1 MLGATFSRNNVII
14 LLVIAI
20 IGIGLSILS
29 YQYSSFTANEIANIS
44 SQDVRSNARIEVY
57 QLSRILVR
65 SMESISNNLQG
76 LSNSISLLD
85 IENDDIQRLFD
96 SAQSSTKDLTNGY
109 YMFDMNGE
117 IISKTSNK
125 SIEAS
130 YFGIQANSSDIF
142 LSPNSRNTTYYSSI
156 IDVNN
161 QFPLLFISYPVLK
174 NNITVNNSTSQ
185 SNMSN
190 FEGIVFTTI
199 DLSKLGEF
207 LQKELSP
214 EFASNVGLIDKNGVI
229 LYSQNRNVV
238 GKNYLTSEF
247 QDLIPPEI
255 KDIYNNILT
264 TSLTGGSGLRDI
276 SFNDNMTTI
285 AYQPITLDGEFLWSL
300 YISTPH
306 SLASNVGYLIN
317 QQKNFSTIVI
327 IVVGS
332 MAFGIAFLILSWNKR
347 LEGAV
352 QSRTVQLKKTNE
364 SLIESNSLLASANKQ
379 LEIHDNMQKE
389 FINVAAH
396 ELRTPIMPILGEAE
410 LIENDLSDNEF
421 ASVSKEQ
428 ISSIIRNAKRLDRLA
443 ADILDVTNI
452 EGKSLKLN
460 KTTFDIDEILSE
472 LVTEYSRHIEN
483 DQSKNKELKISYEPI
498 HVRIFADRYRITQV
512 ISNIINNA
520 IKFTDQGS
528 IAIEGTVSSSEL
540 TIKIIDTGKGID
552 KEIVNRLFDKFVS
565 RSEQGTG
572 LGLFISKN
580 IMESHGGTIIGYNN
594 ENGTGAT
601 FVFTLPIDNTAKTVS

>member
-14 LLVIAI
+14 LLIIAI
-20 IGIGLSILS
+20 IGIGLSVLS

-44 SQDVRSNARIEVY
+44 SQDVRSNAKIEVY

-76 LSNSISLLD
+76 LSNSISLLG
-85 IENDDIQRLFD
+85 IENDNIQRLFD
-96 SAQSSTKDLTNGY
+96 SAQTSTKDLTNGY
-109 YMFDMNGE
+109 YMFDMNGNL
-117 IISKTSNK
+117 ISKTSNK
-125 SIEAS
+125 TIAAN
-130 YFGIQANSSDIF
+130 YNGIKANSSNLF
-142 LSPNSRNTTYYSSI
+142 LSPKTSNTTYYSSI
-156 IDVNN
+156 INVNN
-161 QFPLLFISYPVLK
+161 QFPVLFISYPVIKSNVTLR
-174 NNITVNNSTSQ
+174 NNNTQ

-199 DLSKLGEF
+199 DLSKLGGF

-229 LYSQNRNVV
+229 LYSKNRNVV

-255 KDIYNNILT
+255 KNVYNNILAS
-264 TSLTGGSGLRDI
+264 SLAGGSGLRDI

-285 AYQPITLDGEFLWSL
+285 AYKPITLDGEFLWSL

-332 MAFGIAFLILSWNKR
+332 MAFGIAILILSWNKR
-347 LEGAV
+347 LQGAV
-352 QSRTVQLKKTNE
+352 KSRTTQLNKTNE

-410 LIENDLSDNEF
+410 LIENDISDNES
-421 ASVSKEQ
+421 ARISREQ

-460 KTTFDIDEILSE
+460 KTTFDIDEILSQ
-472 LVTEYSRHIEN
+472 LVTEYSRQIEK
-483 DQSKNKELKISYEPI
+483 DVAKNKKVKISYDPL
-498 HVRIFADRYRITQV
+498 HVMILADNYRITQV

-520 IKFTDQGS
+520 IKFTDQGIITIIGKADS
-528 IAIEGTVSSSEL
+528 AEL
-540 TIKIIDTGKGID
+540 NIKISDTGKGID
-552 KEIVNRLFDKFVS
+552 NEIINRLFDKFVS

-580 IMESHGGTIIGYNN
+580 IIEAHGGRIIGFNN
-594 ENGTGAT
+594 ENGIGAT
-601 FVFTLPIDNTAKTVS
+601 FVFVLPLDLK

>member
-14 LLVIAI
+14 LLIIAI

-29 YQYSSFTANEIANIS
+29 YQYSSFTANEISNIS
-44 SQDVRSNARIEVY
+44 SQDVRSNAKIEVY

-85 IENDDIQRLFD
+85 IEKDNVQRLFD
-96 SAQSSTKDLTNGY
+96 SAQTSTKDLTNGY
-109 YMFDMNGE
+109 YMFDMNGDV
-117 IISKTSNK
+117 ISETSNR
-125 SIEAS
+125 SITAN
-130 YFGIQANSSDIF
+130 YDGIKANSSDIF
-142 LSPNSRNTTYYSSI
+142 LPPKTRNTTYYSSI

-161 QFPLLFISYPVLK
+161 QFPLLFISYPVIK
-174 NNITVNNSTSQ
+174 DNVTFSNITTQ

-229 LYSQNRNVV
+229 LYSQNRDVV
-238 GKNYLTSEF
+238 GKNYLTPEF
-247 QDLIPPEI
+247 QDLIPPMI
-255 KDIYNNILT
+255 KDVYNNILA

-352 QSRTVQLKKTNE
+352 ESRTVQLKKTNE
-364 SLIESNSLLASANKQ
+364 SLTESNTLLASANQQ

-410 LIENDLSDNEF
+410 LIENDISDNEF

-460 KTTFDIDEILSE
+460 KSTFDIDEILSE
-472 LVTEYSRHIEN
+472 LVTEYSRQIEN
-483 DQSKNKELKISYEPI
+483 DHAKNKKLSIFYEPI
-498 HVRIFADRYRITQV
+498 HVRMFADRYRITQV
-512 ISNIINNA
+512 ISNIVNNS
-520 IKFTDQGS
+520 IKFTDQGT
-528 IAIEGTVSSSEL
+528 ITIEGIVNSNEL
-540 TIKIIDTGKGID
+540 TVKITDTGKGID
-552 KEIVNRLFDKFVS
+552 NEIINRLFDKFVS

-580 IMESHGGTIIGYNN
+580 IIESHGGKIIGFNN
-594 ENGTGAT
+594 ENGVGAT
-601 FVFTLPIDNTAKTVS
+601 FVFTLPLDSISNH

>member
-1 MLGATFSRNNVII
+1 M
-14 LLVIAI
+14 IAI

-85 IENDDIQRLFD
+85 IENDNVQRLFD

-142 LSPNSRNTTYYSSI
+142 LSPNTRNTTYYSSI

-161 QFPLLFISYPVLK
+161 QFPLLFISSPVIK
-174 NNITVNNSTSQ
+174 NNITINNGTSQ

-238 GKNYLTSEF
+238 GKNYLTPEF

-285 AYQPITLDGEFLWSL
+285 AYEPITLDGEFLWSL

-352 QSRTVQLKKTNE
+352 RSRTVQLKKTNE

-410 LIENDLSDNEF
+410 LIENDIGDNEF

-460 KTTFDIDEILSE
+460 KSIFDIDEILSE

-483 DQSKNKELKISYEPI
+483 DQSKSKRLKISYEPI
-498 HVRIFADRYRITQV
+498 HARIFADRYRITQV

-528 IAIEGTVSSSEL
+528 IDIEGTVSTSEL

-601 FVFTLPIDNTAKTVS
+601 FIFTLPIDDTAKTAS

>member
-1 MLGATFSRNNVII
+1 LLGATFSRNNVII
-14 LLVIAI
+14 LLIIAI
-20 IGIGLSILS
+20 IGIGLSVLS

-44 SQDVRSNARIEVY
+44 SHDVRSNAKIEVY

-85 IENDDIQRLFD
+85 IKNDNIQRLFD
-96 SAQSSTKDLTNGY
+96 SAQTSTRDLTNGY
-109 YMFDMNGE
+109 YMFDMNGNL
-117 IISKTSNK
+117 ISKTSNK
-125 SIEAS
+125 TIAAN
-130 YFGIQANSSDIF
+130 YNGIKANSSNLF
-142 LSPNSRNTTYYSSI
+142 LSPKTSNTTYYSSI

-161 QFPLLFISYPVLK
+161 QFPVLFISYPVIKSNVTLR
-174 NNITVNNSTSQ
+174 NNNTQ

-229 LYSQNRNVV
+229 LYSKNRNVV

-255 KDIYNNILT
+255 KNVYNNILAS
-264 TSLTGGSGLRDI
+264 SLTGGSGLRDI

-332 MAFGIAFLILSWNKR
+332 MAFGIAILILSWNKR

-352 QSRTVQLKKTNE
+352 KSRTTQLKTTNE

-410 LIENDLSDNEF
+410 LIESDISDNES
-421 ASVSKEQ
+421 ARISREQ

-460 KTTFDIDEILSE
+460 KTTFDINEILSQ
-472 LVTEYSRHIEN
+472 LVTEYSRQIEK
-483 DQSKNKELKISYEPI
+483 DVAKNKKIKISYEPLR
-498 HVRIFADRYRITQV
+498 VMIFADNYRITQV

-520 IKFTDQGS
+520 IKFTDQGIITIIGNADS
-528 IAIEGTVSSSEL
+528 AEL
-540 TIKIIDTGKGID
+540 TIKISDTGKGID
-552 KEIVNRLFDKFVS
+552 NEIINRLFDKFVS

-580 IMESHGGTIIGYNN
+580 IIEAHGGRIMGFNN
-594 ENGTGAT
+594 ENGIGAT
-601 FVFTLPIDNTAKTVS
+601 FVIVLPLDLK

>member
-14 LLVIAI
+14 LLIIAI

-44 SQDVRSNARIEVY
+44 SQDVRSNAKIEVY

-65 SMESISNNLQG
+65 SMESISNNLQS

-85 IENDDIQRLFD
+85 IKNDNIQRLFD
-96 SAQSSTKDLTNGY
+96 SAQTSTKDLTNGY
-109 YMFDMNGE
+109 YMFDINGE
-117 IISKTSNK
+117 IVSKTSNK
-125 SIEAS
+125 SIAAE
-130 YFGIQANSSDIF
+130 YTGIRPNSTQLL
-142 LSPNSRNTTYYSSI
+142 LSPKTSNSTYYSSI
-156 IDVNN
+156 VDVDN
-161 QFPLLFISYPVLK
+161 QFPLLFISYPVLRT
-174 NNITVNNSTSQ
+174 NVTQGNVTIQ
-185 SNMSN
+185 SNMSK

-199 DLSKLGEF
+199 DLAKLGNF

-229 LYSQNRNVV
+229 LYSKNRNVV
-238 GKNYLTSEF
+238 GNNYLTPEF

-255 KDIYNNILT
+255 KGEYNNILA

-285 AYQPITLDGEFLWSL
+285 AYQPITLDREFLWSL

-352 QSRTVQLKKTNE
+352 ESRTVQLKTTNE
-364 SLIESNSLLASANKQ
+364 SLTESNSLLASANKQ

-410 LIENDLSDNEF
+410 LLENDISDNDY
-421 ASVSKEQ
+421 AKVSKEQ

-460 KTTFDIDEILSE
+460 KASFDIDEILSE
-472 LVTEYSRHIEN
+472 LVTEYSRQIEG
-483 DQSKNKELKISYEPI
+483 DLAKNKKLTISYEPI
-498 HVRIFADRYRITQV
+498 HVKIFADRYRITQV

-520 IKFTDQGS
+520 IKFTDQGVIS
-528 IAIEGTVSSSEL
+528 IIGNVNDKEL
-540 TIKIIDTGKGID
+540 SVQISDTGKGID
-552 KEIVNRLFDKFVS
+552 GEIVSRLFDKFVS

-580 IMESHGGTIIGYNN
+580 IIESHGGTISGFNQ

-601 FVFTLPIDNTAKTVS
+601 FIFTLPLNFK

>member
-14 LLVIAI
+14 LLIIAI

-44 SQDVRSNARIEVY
+44 SQDVRSNAKIEVY

-65 SMESISNNLQG
+65 SMESISNNLQS

-85 IENDDIQRLFD
+85 IKNDNIQRLFD
-96 SAQSSTKDLTNGY
+96 SAQTSTKDLTNGY

-125 SIEAS
+125 SIVAD
-130 YFGIQANSSDIF
+130 YTGIRPNSTELL
-142 LSPNSRNTTYYSSI
+142 LSPKTSNSTYYSSI
-156 IDVNN
+156 IDVDN
-161 QFPLLFISYPVLK
+161 QFPLLFISYPVLET
-174 NNITVNNSTSQ
+174 NVTQGNITIQ
-185 SNMSN
+185 SNTSK

-199 DLSKLGEF
+199 DLAKLGDF

-229 LYSQNRNVV
+229 LYSKNRNVV
-238 GKNYLTSEF
+238 GKNYLNPEF

-255 KDIYNNILT
+255 KNEYNNILA

-352 QSRTVQLKKTNE
+352 ESRTVQLKKTNE
-364 SLIESNSLLASANKQ
+364 SLTESNRLLASANIQ

-410 LIENDLSDNEF
+410 LIENDIGDSDYTR
-421 ASVSKEQ
+421 VSKEQ

-460 KTTFDIDEILSE
+460 KASFDIDEILSE
-472 LVTEYSRHIEN
+472 LVTEYSRQIEG
-483 DQSKNKELKISYEPI
+483 DIVKNKKLKILYEPT
-498 HVRIFADRYRITQV
+498 HAKIFADKYRITQV
-512 ISNIINNA
+512 VSNIINNA
-520 IKFTDQGS
+520 IKFTDQGV
-528 IAIEGTVSSSEL
+528 ITIIGKVNNTEL
-540 TIKIIDTGKGID
+540 SVKISDTGKGID
-552 KEIVNRLFDKFVS
+552 HEIISRLFDKFVS

-580 IMESHGGTIIGYNN
+580 IIESHGGTIIGFNQ

-601 FVFTLPIDNTAKTVS
+601 FIFTLPLNSK

>member
-14 LLVIAI
+14 LLMIAI

-85 IENDDIQRLFD
+85 IENDNVQRLFD
-96 SAQSSTKDLTNGY
+96 SAQLSTKDLTNGY

-117 IISKTSNK
+117 IISNTSNK
-125 SIEAS
+125 SIKAS
-130 YFGIQANSSDIF
+130 YFGIQPNSSDIF
-142 LSPNSRNTTYYSSI
+142 LSPNTRNTTYYSSI
-156 IDVNN
+156 INVNN

-174 NNITVNNSTSQ
+174 NNITINNSTSQ

-238 GKNYLTSEF
+238 GKNYLTPEF

-255 KDIYNNILT
+255 KDIYNNILA

-364 SLIESNSLLASANKQ
+364 SLIESNSLLGSANKQ

-460 KTTFDIDEILSE
+460 KSTFDIDEILSE

-483 DQSKNKELKISYEPI
+483 DQSKSKGLTISYKPI
-498 HVRIFADRYRITQV
+498 HVGIFADRYRITQV

-601 FVFTLPIDNTAKTVS
+601 FVFTLPIENTAKTDS

>member
-14 LLVIAI
+14 LLIIAI
-20 IGIGLSILS
+20 IGIGLSVLS

-44 SQDVRSNARIEVY
+44 SQDVRSNAKIEVY

-76 LSNSISLLD
+76 LSNSISLLG
-85 IENDDIQRLFD
+85 IENDNIQRLFD
-96 SAQSSTKDLTNGY
+96 SAQTSTRDLTNGY
-109 YMFDMNGE
+109 YMFDMNGNL
-117 IISKTSNK
+117 ISKTSNK
-125 SIEAS
+125 TIAAN
-130 YFGIQANSSDIF
+130 YNGIKANSSNLF
-142 LSPNSRNTTYYSSI
+142 LSPKTSNTTYYSSI

-161 QFPLLFISYPVLK
+161 QFPVLFISYPVIKSNVILR
-174 NNITVNNSTSQ
+174 NNNTQ

-229 LYSQNRNVV
+229 LYSKNRNVV

-255 KDIYNNILT
+255 KNVYNNILAS
-264 TSLTGGSGLRDI
+264 SLTGGSGLRDI

-300 YISTPH
+300 YIGTPH

-347 LEGAV
+347 LQGAV
-352 QSRTVQLKKTNE
+352 KSRTTQLKTTNE
-364 SLIESNSLLASANKQ
+364 SLTESNSLLASANTQ

-410 LIENDLSDNEF
+410 LIENDISNNES
-421 ASVSKEQ
+421 ATISREQ

-460 KTTFDIDEILSE
+460 KTTFDIDEILSQ
-472 LVTEYSRHIEN
+472 LVTEYSRQIEK
-483 DQSKNKELKISYEPI
+483 DVAKNKKIKISYEPL
-498 HVRIFADRYRITQV
+498 HVMVLADNYRITQV

-520 IKFTDQGS
+520 IKFTDQGIMTIIGNADS
-528 IAIEGTVSSSEL
+528 AEL
-540 TIKIIDTGKGID
+540 TIKISDTGKGID
-552 KEIVNRLFDKFVS
+552 NEIINRLFDKFVS

-580 IMESHGGTIIGYNN
+580 IIEAHGGRIIGFNN
-594 ENGTGAT
+594 ENGIGAT
-601 FVFTLPIDNTAKTVS
+601 FVIVLPLDLK

>member
-14 LLVIAI
+14 LLMIAI

-76 LSNSISLLD
+76 LSNSITLLD
-85 IENDDIQRLFD
+85 IKNDDVQRLFD
-96 SAQSSTKDLTNGY
+96 SAQTSTKDLTNGY
-109 YMFDMNGE
+109 YMFDMNGK
-117 IISKTSNK
+117 IISKTSNN

-130 YFGIQANSSDIF
+130 NYGIQANSSDIF
-142 LSPNSRNTTYYSSI
+142 LSPNTRNTTYYSSI

-174 NNITVNNSTSQ
+174 DNVTINDNAYRSNI
-185 SNMSN
+185 SN

-199 DLSKLGEF
+199 DLSKLGDF
-207 LQKELSP
+207 LQRELSP

-238 GKNYLTSEF
+238 GKNYLTPEF

-317 QQKNFSTIVI
+317 QQANFSTIVI

-352 QSRTVQLKKTNE
+352 ESRTVQLKKTNE
-364 SLIESNSLLASANKQ
+364 SLTESNSLLASANKQ

-410 LIENDLSDNEF
+410 LIENDISDNEF

-460 KTTFDIDEILSE
+460 KSTFDINEILSE
-472 LVTEYSRHIEN
+472 LVTEYSRQIEN
-483 DQSKNKELKISYEPI
+483 DQSKGKRLKIQYDPI
-498 HVRIFADRYRITQV
+498 NARIFADRYRITQV

-520 IKFTDQGS
+520 IKFTEKGS
-528 IAIEGTVSSSEL
+528 IAIEGTMSSDEL
-540 TIKIIDTGKGID
+540 RIKITDTGKGID

-580 IMESHGGTIIGYNN
+580 IMESHGGTITGFNN

-601 FVFTLPIDNTAKTVS
+601 FVFTLPLNNIPKTS

>member
-14 LLVIAI
+14 LLIIAI

-44 SQDVRSNARIEVY
+44 SQDVRSNSKIEVY

-85 IENDDIQRLFD
+85 TNNDSIQRLFD
-96 SAQSSTKDLTNGY
+96 SAQASTRDLTNGY
-109 YMFDMNGE
+109 YMFDMNGNL
-117 IISKTSNK
+117 ISKTSNK
-125 SIEAS
+125 TIAAN
-130 YFGIQANSSDIF
+130 YNGIKANSSNLF
-142 LSPNSRNTTYYSSI
+142 LSPRTSNTTYFSSI

-161 QFPLLFISYPVLK
+161 QFPVLFISYPVIKGSATLR
-174 NNITVNNSTSQ
+174 NNNTQ

-229 LYSQNRNVV
+229 LYSKNRNVV

-255 KDIYNNILT
+255 KNVYNNILAS
-264 TSLTGGSGLRDI
+264 SLTGGSGLRDI

-332 MAFGIAFLILSWNKR
+332 MAFGIAILILSWNKR

-352 QSRTVQLKKTNE
+352 KSRTTQLNKTNE

-410 LIENDLSDNEF
+410 LIENDISDNES
-421 ASVSKEQ
+421 ARISREQ

-460 KTTFDIDEILSE
+460 KTTFDIDDILSQ
-472 LVTEYSRHIEN
+472 LVTEYSRQIEK
-483 DQSKNKELKISYEPI
+483 DLAKNKKIKISYEPL
-498 HVRIFADRYRITQV
+498 HVMVFADNYRITQV

-520 IKFTDQGS
+520 IKFTDQGIITIIGNADS
-528 IAIEGTVSSSEL
+528 AEL
-540 TIKIIDTGKGID
+540 TIKISDTGKGID
-552 KEIVNRLFDKFVS
+552 NEIINRLFDKFVS

-580 IMESHGGTIIGYNN
+580 IIEAHGGRIIGFNN

-601 FVFTLPIDNTAKTVS
+601 FVIVLPLELK

>member
-1 MLGATFSRNNVII
+1 LLGATFSRNNVII
-14 LLVIAI
+14 LLIIAI
-20 IGIGLSILS
+20 IGIGLSVLS

-44 SQDVRSNARIEVY
+44 SHDVRSNAKIEVY

-76 LSNSISLLD
+76 LSNSISLLG
-85 IENDDIQRLFD
+85 IKNDNIQRLFD
-96 SAQSSTKDLTNGY
+96 SAQTSTRDLTNGY
-109 YMFDMNGE
+109 YMFDMNGNL
-117 IISKTSNK
+117 ISKTSNK
-125 SIEAS
+125 TIAAN
-130 YFGIQANSSDIF
+130 YNGIKANSSNLF
-142 LSPNSRNTTYYSSI
+142 LSPRTSNTTYYSSI

-161 QFPLLFISYPVLK
+161 QFPVLFISYPVIKSNVTLH
-174 NNITVNNSTSQ
+174 NNNTQ

-199 DLSKLGEF
+199 DLSKLGGF

-229 LYSQNRNVV
+229 LYSKNRNVV

-255 KDIYNNILT
+255 KNVYNNILAS
-264 TSLTGGSGLRDI
+264 SLAGGSGLRDI

-285 AYQPITLDGEFLWSL
+285 AYQPITLNGDFLWSL
-300 YISTPH
+300 YIGTPH

-332 MAFGIAFLILSWNKR
+332 MAFGIAILILSWNKR

-352 QSRTVQLKKTNE
+352 KSRTTQLKTTNE

-410 LIENDLSDNEF
+410 LIENDISHNES
-421 ASVSKEQ
+421 ARISREQ

-460 KTTFDIDEILSE
+460 KTTFDINEILSQ
-472 LVTEYSRHIEN
+472 LVTEYSRQIEK
-483 DQSKNKELKISYEPI
+483 DVAKNKKIKISYEPLR
-498 HVRIFADRYRITQV
+498 VMIFADNYRITQV

-520 IKFTDQGS
+520 IKFTDQG
-528 IAIEGTVSSSEL
+528 IITIIGTADSAEL
-540 TIKIIDTGKGID
+540 TIKISDTGKGID
-552 KEIVNRLFDKFVS
+552 NEIINRLFDKFVS

-580 IMESHGGTIIGYNN
+580 IIEAHGGRIMGFNN
-594 ENGTGAT
+594 ENGIGAT
-601 FVFTLPIDNTAKTVS
+601 FVIVLPLDLK

>member
-14 LLVIAI
+14 LLIIAI

-29 YQYSSFTANEIANIS
+29 YQYSSFTANEISNIS
-44 SQDVRSNARIEVY
+44 SQDVRSNAKIEVY

-85 IENDDIQRLFD
+85 IEKDNVQRLFD
-96 SAQSSTKDLTNGY
+96 SAQTSTKDLTNGY
-109 YMFDMNGE
+109 YMFDMNGDV
-117 IISKTSNK
+117 ISETSNK
-125 SIEAS
+125 SITAN
-130 YFGIQANSSDIF
+130 YDGIKANSSDIF
-142 LSPNSRNTTYYSSI
+142 LSPKTRNTTYYSSI

-161 QFPLLFISYPVLK
+161 QFPLLFISYPVIK
-174 NNITVNNSTSQ
+174 DNVTFSNITTQ

-214 EFASNVGLIDKNGVI
+214 EFASNVGLIDTNGVI
-229 LYSQNRNVV
+229 LYSKNRNVV
-238 GKNYLTSEF
+238 GKNYLTPEF

-255 KDIYNNILT
+255 KDVYNNILA

-352 QSRTVQLKKTNE
+352 ESRTVQLKTTNE

-410 LIENDLSDNEF
+410 LIENDISDNEF

-460 KTTFDIDEILSE
+460 KSTFDIDEILSE
-472 LVTEYSRHIEN
+472 LVTEYSRQIEN
-483 DQSKNKELKISYEPI
+483 DHAKNKKLSIFYEPI

-512 ISNIINNA
+512 ISNIINNS
-520 IKFTDQGS
+520 IKFTDQGTITIDGIVNS
-528 IAIEGTVSSSEL
+528 NEL
-540 TIKIIDTGKGID
+540 TVKITDTGKGID
-552 KEIVNRLFDKFVS
+552 NEIVNRLFDKFVS

-580 IMESHGGTIIGYNN
+580 IIESHGGKIMGFNN
-594 ENGTGAT
+594 ENGVGAT
-601 FVFTLPIDNTAKTVS
+601 FVFTLPLDSIGNR

>member
-1 MLGATFSRNNVII
+1 M
-14 LLVIAI
+14 IAI

-85 IENDDIQRLFD
+85 IENNNVQRLFD
-96 SAQSSTKDLTNGY
+96 SAQLSTKDLTNGY

-117 IISKTSNK
+117 IISNTSNK
-125 SIEAS
+125 SIKAS
-130 YFGIQANSSDIF
+130 YFGIQPNSSDIF
-142 LSPNSRNTTYYSSI
+142 LSPNTRNTTYYSSI
-156 IDVNN
+156 INVNN

-174 NNITVNNSTSQ
+174 NNITINNSTSQ

-238 GKNYLTSEF
+238 GKNYLTPEF

-255 KDIYNNILT
+255 KDIYNNILA

-364 SLIESNSLLASANKQ
+364 SLIESNSLLGSANKQ

-460 KTTFDIDEILSE
+460 KSTFDIDEILSE

-483 DQSKNKELKISYEPI
+483 DQSKSKGLTISYKPI
-498 HVRIFADRYRITQV
+498 HVGIFADRYRITQV

-601 FVFTLPIDNTAKTVS
+601 FVFTLPIENTAKTDS

>member
-14 LLVIAI
+14 LLIIAI

-44 SQDVRSNARIEVY
+44 SQDVRSNAKIEVY

-65 SMESISNNLQG
+65 SMESISNNLQS

-85 IENDDIQRLFD
+85 IKNDNIQRLFD
-96 SAQSSTKDLTNGY
+96 SAQTSTKDLTNGY

-117 IISKTSNK
+117 IVSKTSNK
-125 SIEAS
+125 SIAAE
-130 YFGIQANSSDIF
+130 YTGIRPNSTQLL
-142 LSPNSRNTTYYSSI
+142 LSPKTSNSTYYSSI
-156 IDVNN
+156 VDVDN
-161 QFPLLFISYPVLK
+161 QFPLLFISYPVLRT
-174 NNITVNNSTSQ
+174 NVTQGNVTIQ
-185 SNMSN
+185 SNMSK

-199 DLSKLGEF
+199 DLAKLGNF

-229 LYSQNRNVV
+229 LYSKNRDVV
-238 GKNYLTSEF
+238 GNNYLTPEF

-255 KDIYNNILT
+255 KGEYNNILA

-285 AYQPITLDGEFLWSL
+285 AYQPITLDREFLWSL

-352 QSRTVQLKKTNE
+352 ESRTVQLKTTNE
-364 SLIESNSLLASANKQ
+364 SLTESNSLLASANKQ

-410 LIENDLSDNEF
+410 LLENDISDNDY
-421 ASVSKEQ
+421 AKVSKEQ

-460 KTTFDIDEILSE
+460 KASFDIDEILSE
-472 LVTEYSRHIEN
+472 LVTEYSRQIEG
-483 DQSKNKELKISYEPI
+483 DLAKNKKLTISYEPI
-498 HVRIFADRYRITQV
+498 HVKIFADRYRITQV

-520 IKFTDQGS
+520 IKFTDQGVIS
-528 IAIEGTVSSSEL
+528 IIGNVNDKEL
-540 TIKIIDTGKGID
+540 SVQISDTGKGID
-552 KEIVNRLFDKFVS
+552 GEIVSRLFDKFVS

-580 IMESHGGTIIGYNN
+580 IIESHGGTISGFNQ

-601 FVFTLPIDNTAKTVS
+601 FIFTLPLNLK

>member
-14 LLVIAI
+14 LLIIAI

-44 SQDVRSNARIEVY
+44 SQDVRSNAKIEVY

-65 SMESISNNLQG
+65 SMESISNNLQS

-85 IENDDIQRLFD
+85 IKNDNIQRLFD
-96 SAQSSTKDLTNGY
+96 SAQTSTKDLTNGY

-125 SIEAS
+125 SIAAD
-130 YFGIQANSSDIF
+130 YTGIRANSTELL
-142 LSPNSRNTTYYSSI
+142 LSPKTSNSTYYSSI
-156 IDVNN
+156 IDVDN
-161 QFPLLFISYPVLK
+161 QFPLLFISYPVLET
-174 NNITVNNSTSQ
+174 NVTQGNITIQ
-185 SNMSN
+185 SNTSK

-199 DLSKLGEF
+199 DLAKLGDF

-229 LYSQNRNVV
+229 LYSKNRNVV
-238 GKNYLTSEF
+238 GKNYLNPEF

-255 KDIYNNILT
+255 KNEYNNILA

-352 QSRTVQLKKTNE
+352 ESRTMQLKKTNE
-364 SLIESNSLLASANKQ
+364 SLTESNSLLASANKQ

-410 LIENDLSDNEF
+410 LIENDIGDSDY
-421 ASVSKEQ
+421 ARVSKEQ

-460 KTTFDIDEILSE
+460 KASFDIDEILSE
-472 LVTEYSRHIEN
+472 LVSEYSRQIEG
-483 DQSKNKELKISYEPI
+483 DIAKNKKLKILYEPI
-498 HVRIFADRYRITQV
+498 HVKIFADKYRITQV

-520 IKFTDQGS
+520 IKFTDQGV
-528 IAIEGTVSSSEL
+528 IAIIGKVNSTEL
-540 TIKIIDTGKGID
+540 SVKISDTGKGID
-552 KEIVNRLFDKFVS
+552 HEIISRLFDKFVS

-580 IMESHGGTIIGYNN
+580 IIESHGGTIIGFNQ

-601 FVFTLPIDNTAKTVS
+601 FIFTLPLNSK

>member
-1 MLGATFSRNNVII
+1 
-14 LLVIAI
+14 
-20 IGIGLSILS
+20 
-29 YQYSSFTANEIANIS
+29 
-44 SQDVRSNARIEVY
+44 
-57 QLSRILVR
+57 R

-76 LSNSISLLD
+76 LSNSITLLD
-85 IENDDIQRLFD
+85 IKNDDVQRLFD
-96 SAQSSTKDLTNGY
+96 SAQTSTKDLTNGY

-117 IISKTSNK
+117 IISKTSNN

-130 YFGIQANSSDIF
+130 YYGIQANSSDIF
-142 LSPNSRNTTYYSSI
+142 LSPNTRNTTYYSSI
-156 IDVNN
+156 IDVNK

-174 NNITVNNSTSQ
+174 DNVTINDSAYR
-185 SNMSN
+185 SNVSN

-199 DLSKLGEF
+199 DLSKLGDF

-238 GKNYLTSEF
+238 GKNYLTPEF

-317 QQKNFSTIVI
+317 QQANFSTIVI

-352 QSRTVQLKKTNE
+352 ESRTVQLKKTNE
-364 SLIESNSLLASANKQ
+364 SLSESNSLLASANKQ

-410 LIENDLSDNEF
+410 LLENDISDNEF

-460 KTTFDIDEILSE
+460 KSTFDINEILSE
-472 LVTEYSRHIEN
+472 LVKEYSRQIEN
-483 DQSKNKELKISYEPI
+483 DQSKGKRLKILYDPI

-520 IKFTDQGS
+520 IKFTEQGS
-528 IAIEGTVSSSEL
+528 ITIEGTMNSDEL
-540 TIKIIDTGKGID
+540 RIKITDTGKGID

-580 IMESHGGTIIGYNN
+580 IMESHGGTIAGFNN

-601 FVFTLPIDNTAKTVS
+601 FVFTLPLNNLPETS

>member
-14 LLVIAI
+14 LLMIAI

-85 IENDDIQRLFD
+85 IENDNVQRLFD

-117 IISKTSNK
+117 IISNTSNK

-130 YFGIQANSSDIF
+130 YFGIQPNSSDIF
-142 LSPNSRNTTYYSSI
+142 LSPNTRNTTYYSSI
-156 IDVNN
+156 INVNN

-174 NNITVNNSTSQ
+174 SNITINNSTSQ

-238 GKNYLTSEF
+238 GKNYLTPEF

-255 KDIYNNILT
+255 KDIYNNILA

-364 SLIESNSLLASANKQ
+364 SLIESNSLLGSANKQ

-410 LIENDLSDNEF
+410 LIENDISDNEF

-460 KTTFDIDEILSE
+460 KSTFDIDEILSE
-472 LVTEYSRHIEN
+472 LITEYSRHIEN
-483 DQSKNKELKISYEPI
+483 DQSKSKGLTISYKPI

-601 FVFTLPIDNTAKTVS
+601 FVFTLPIENAAKTDS

>member
-1 MLGATFSRNNVII
+1 M
-14 LLVIAI
+14 IAI

-85 IENDDIQRLFD
+85 IENDNVQRLFD
-96 SAQSSTKDLTNGY
+96 SAQLSTKDLTNGY

-117 IISKTSNK
+117 IISNTSNK
-125 SIEAS
+125 SIKAS
-130 YFGIQANSSDIF
+130 YFGIQPNSSDIF
-142 LSPNSRNTTYYSSI
+142 LSPNTRNTTYYSSI
-156 IDVNN
+156 INVNN

-174 NNITVNNSTSQ
+174 NNITINNSTSQ

-238 GKNYLTSEF
+238 GKNYLTPEF

-255 KDIYNNILT
+255 KDIYNNILA

-364 SLIESNSLLASANKQ
+364 SLIESNSLLGSANKQ

-460 KTTFDIDEILSE
+460 KSTFDIDEILSE

-483 DQSKNKELKISYEPI
+483 DQSKSKGLTISYKPI
-498 HVRIFADRYRITQV
+498 HVGIFADRYRITQV

-601 FVFTLPIDNTAKTVS
+601 FVFTLPIENTAKTDS

>member
-1 MLGATFSRNNVII
+1 LLGATFSRNNVII
-14 LLVIAI
+14 LLIIAI

-44 SQDVRSNARIEVY
+44 SQDVRSNSKIEVY

-85 IENDDIQRLFD
+85 TNNDSIQRLFD
-96 SAQSSTKDLTNGY
+96 SAQASTRDLTNGY
-109 YMFDMNGE
+109 YMFDMNGNL
-117 IISKTSNK
+117 ISKTSNK
-125 SIEAS
+125 TIAAN
-130 YFGIQANSSDIF
+130 YNGIKANSSNLF
-142 LSPNSRNTTYYSSI
+142 LSPRTSNTTYYSSI

-161 QFPLLFISYPVLK
+161 QFPVLFISYPVIKGSATLR
-174 NNITVNNSTSQ
+174 NNNTQ

-229 LYSQNRNVV
+229 LYSKNRNVV

-255 KDIYNNILT
+255 KNVYNNILAS
-264 TSLTGGSGLRDI
+264 SLTGGSGLRDI

-285 AYQPITLDGEFLWSL
+285 AYQPITLNGELLWSL

-332 MAFGIAFLILSWNKR
+332 MAFGIAILILSWNKR

-352 QSRTVQLKKTNE
+352 KSRTTQLNKTNE

-410 LIENDLSDNEF
+410 LIENDISDNES
-421 ASVSKEQ
+421 ARISREQ

-460 KTTFDIDEILSE
+460 KTTFDIDDILSQ
-472 LVTEYSRHIEN
+472 LVTEYSRQIEK
-483 DQSKNKELKISYEPI
+483 DVAKNKKIKISYEPL
-498 HVRIFADRYRITQV
+498 HVMVFADNYRITQV

-520 IKFTDQGS
+520 IKFTDQGIITIIGNADS
-528 IAIEGTVSSSEL
+528 AEL
-540 TIKIIDTGKGID
+540 TIKISDTGKGID
-552 KEIVNRLFDKFVS
+552 NEIINRLFDKFVS

-580 IMESHGGTIIGYNN
+580 IIEAHGGRIIGFNN

-601 FVFTLPIDNTAKTVS
+601 FVIVLPLDFK

>member
-1 MLGATFSRNNVII
+1 M
-14 LLVIAI
+14 
-20 IGIGLSILS
+20 LS

-44 SQDVRSNARIEVY
+44 SHDVRSNAKIEVY

-85 IENDDIQRLFD
+85 IKNDNIQRLFD
-96 SAQSSTKDLTNGY
+96 SAQASTRDLTNGY
-109 YMFDMNGE
+109 YMFDMNGNL
-117 IISKTSNK
+117 ISKTSNK
-125 SIEAS
+125 TIGAN
-130 YFGIQANSSDIF
+130 YNGIKANSSNLF
-142 LSPNSRNTTYYSSI
+142 LSPKTSNTTYFSSI

-161 QFPLLFISYPVLK
+161 QFPVLFISYPVIKSNVTLR
-174 NNITVNNSTSQ
+174 NNNTQ

-199 DLSKLGEF
+199 DVSKLGEF

-229 LYSQNRNVV
+229 LYSKNRNVV

-255 KDIYNNILT
+255 KNVYNNILAS
-264 TSLTGGSGLRDI
+264 SLTGGSGLRDI

-285 AYQPITLDGEFLWSL
+285 AYQPITLDGDFLWSL
-300 YISTPH
+300 YIGTPH

-332 MAFGIAFLILSWNKR
+332 MAFGIAILILSWNKR

-352 QSRTVQLKKTNE
+352 KSRTTQLKTTNE

-410 LIENDLSDNEF
+410 LIENDISDNES
-421 ASVSKEQ
+421 ARISREQ

-460 KTTFDIDEILSE
+460 KTTFDINEILSQ
-472 LVTEYSRHIEN
+472 LVTEYSRQIEK
-483 DQSKNKELKISYEPI
+483 DVAKNKKIKISYEPLR
-498 HVRIFADRYRITQV
+498 VMIFADNYRITQV

-520 IKFTDQGS
+520 IKFTDQGIITIIGNADS
-528 IAIEGTVSSSEL
+528 AEL
-540 TIKIIDTGKGID
+540 TIKISDTGKGID
-552 KEIVNRLFDKFVS
+552 NEIINRLFDKFVS

-580 IMESHGGTIIGYNN
+580 IIEAHGGRIMGFNN
-594 ENGTGAT
+594 ENGIGAT
-601 FVFTLPIDNTAKTVS
+601 FVIVLPLDLK

>member
-1 MLGATFSRNNVII
+1 MLGSTFSRNNVII
-14 LLVIAI
+14 LLIIAI

-29 YQYSSFTANEIANIS
+29 YQYSSITANEIANIS
-44 SQDVRSNARIEVY
+44 SQDVRSNAKIEVY

-65 SMESISNNLQG
+65 SMESISNNLEG

-85 IENDDIQRLFD
+85 PENDNIQRLFD
-96 SAQSSTKDLTNGY
+96 TAQTSTRDLTNGY
-109 YMFDMNGE
+109 YMFNMNGE
-117 IISKTSNK
+117 IVAKTGNK
-125 SIEAS
+125 TIATN
-130 YFGIQANSSDIF
+130 YNGIKANSSELF
-142 LSPNSRNTTYYSSI
+142 LSPKTSNTTYYSSI
-156 IDVNN
+156 IDVDN
-161 QFPLLFISYPVLK
+161 QFPQLIISYPVIKSNVTLS
-174 NNITVNNSTSQ
+174 NNSSQ

-199 DLSKLGEF
+199 DLPKLGEF

-214 EFASNVGLIDKNGVI
+214 EFASNVGLIDKDGVI
-229 LYSQNRNVV
+229 LYSKNRNVV
-238 GKNYLTSEF
+238 GKNYLTPEF

-255 KDIYNNILT
+255 KNVYNNVLA

-285 AYQPITLDGEFLWSL
+285 AYQPITLDGNFLWSL

-352 QSRTVQLKKTNE
+352 ESRTVELKKTNV

-410 LIENDLSDNEF
+410 LIENDISDNEF
-421 ASVSKEQ
+421 ARISKEQ
-428 ISSIIRNAKRLDRLA
+428 VSSIIRNAKRLDRLA

-460 KTTFDIDEILSE
+460 KTAFDVDEILSQ
-472 LVTEYSRHIEN
+472 LVTEYSRQIQN
-483 DQSKNKELKISYEPI
+483 DVTKNKRIKIFYEPL
-498 HVRIFADRYRITQV
+498 HVKIFADKYRIAQV
-512 ISNIINNA
+512 ISNMINNA
-520 IKFTDQGS
+520 IKFTDQGLITIIGNVNS
-528 IAIEGTVSSSEL
+528 TEL
-540 TIKIIDTGKGID
+540 TLQISDTGKGID
-552 KEIVNRLFDKFVS
+552 NEIINRLFDKFVS

-580 IMESHGGTIIGYNN
+580 IIESHGGRIIGFNN

-601 FVFTLPIDNTAKTVS
+601 FVFTLPLDSK

>member
-14 LLVIAI
+14 LLMIAI

-76 LSNSISLLD
+76 LSNSITLLD
-85 IENDDIQRLFD
+85 IKNDDVQRLFD
-96 SAQSSTKDLTNGY
+96 SAQTSTKDLTNGY

-117 IISKTSNK
+117 IISKTSNN

-130 YFGIQANSSDIF
+130 YYGIQANSSDIF
-142 LSPNSRNTTYYSSI
+142 LSPNTRNTTYYSSI
-156 IDVNN
+156 INVNN

-174 NNITVNNSTSQ
+174 DNVTINDSAYRSNI
-185 SNMSN
+185 SN

-199 DLSKLGEF
+199 DLSKLGDF
-207 LQKELSP
+207 LQRELSP

-238 GKNYLTSEF
+238 GKNYLTPEF

-317 QQKNFSTIVI
+317 QQANFSTIVI

-364 SLIESNSLLASANKQ
+364 SLTESNSLLASANKQ

-410 LIENDLSDNEF
+410 LIENDISDNEF

-460 KTTFDIDEILSE
+460 KSTFDINEILSE
-472 LVTEYSRHIEN
+472 LITEYSRQIG
-483 DQSKNKELKISYEPI
+483 KRLKIQYDPI
-498 HVRIFADRYRITQV
+498 HARIFADRYRITQV

-520 IKFTDQGS
+520 IKFTEKGS
-528 IAIEGTVSSSEL
+528 IAIEGTMSSDEL
-540 TIKIIDTGKGID
+540 RIKITDTGKGID

-580 IMESHGGTIIGYNN
+580 IMESHGGTITGFNN

-601 FVFTLPIDNTAKTVS
+601 FVFTLPLNNIPKTS

>member
-1 MLGATFSRNNVII
+1 LLGATFSRNNVII
-14 LLVIAI
+14 LLIIAI

-76 LSNSISLLD
+76 LSNSVSLLD
-85 IENDDIQRLFD
+85 IKNENVQRLFD

-109 YMFDMNGE
+109 YMFDMNGQ

-125 SIEAS
+125 SLEAS
-130 YFGIQANSSDIF
+130 YFGIQANTSDIF
-142 LSPNSRNTTYYSSI
+142 LSPNTRNTTYYSSI

-174 NNITVNNSTSQ
+174 DKVTTNNGTSN

-238 GKNYLTSEF
+238 GKNYLTPEF

-364 SLIESNSLLASANKQ
+364 SLTESNSLLASANKQ

-410 LIENDLSDNEF
+410 LIENDISENEF

-460 KTTFDIDEILSE
+460 KSTFDIDEILSE

-483 DQSKNKELKISYEPI
+483 DQSKSKKVKILYEPI
-498 HVRIFADRYRITQV
+498 HQKIFADRYRITQV

-520 IKFTDQGS
+520 IKFTEQGS
-528 IAIEGTVSSSEL
+528 ISIEGTMGNSEL
-540 TIKIIDTGKGID
+540 TIKITDTGKGID

-580 IMESHGGTIIGYNN
+580 IMESHGGKITGFNN

-601 FVFTLPIDNTAKTVS
+601 FVFTLPLDNIPKTS

>member
-1 MLGATFSRNNVII
+1 LLGATFSRNNVII
-14 LLVIAI
+14 LLMIAI

-76 LSNSISLLD
+76 LSNSITLLD
-85 IENDDIQRLFD
+85 IQNDDVQRLFD
-96 SAQSSTKDLTNGY
+96 TAQTSTRDLTNGY
-109 YMFDMNGE
+109 FMFDMNGK
-117 IISKTSNK
+117 IISKTSNN

-130 YFGIQANSSDIF
+130 YYGIQANSSDIF
-142 LSPNSRNTTYYSSI
+142 LSPNTNNTTYFSSI

-174 NNITVNNSTSQ
+174 DNVTINDSTSM
-185 SNMSN
+185 SNVSN

-214 EFASNVGLIDKNGVI
+214 EFASNVGLIDKEGVI

-238 GKNYLTSEF
+238 GKNYLTPEF

-276 SFNDNMTTI
+276 SFNENMTTI

-317 QQKNFSTIVI
+317 QQANFSTIVI

-352 QSRTVQLKKTNE
+352 ESRTVQLKKTNE

-410 LIENDLSDNEF
+410 LIENDISENEF

-460 KTTFDIDEILSE
+460 KSTFDINEILSE
-472 LVTEYSRHIEN
+472 LVTEYSRQIEN
-483 DQSKNKELKISYEPI
+483 DPSKGKRLKILYEPI
-498 HVRIFADRYRITQV
+498 YVKIFADRYRITQV

-520 IKFTDQGS
+520 IKFTEQGS
-528 IAIEGTVSSSEL
+528 ITIEGTISSNEL

-552 KEIVNRLFDKFVS
+552 NEIVNRLFDKFVS

-580 IMESHGGTIIGYNN
+580 IMESHGGTITGFNN

-601 FVFTLPIDNTAKTVS
+601 FIFTLPLNNFNNPN

>member
-1 MLGATFSRNNVII
+1 
-14 LLVIAI
+14 
-20 IGIGLSILS
+20 
-29 YQYSSFTANEIANIS
+29 
-44 SQDVRSNARIEVY
+44 
-57 QLSRILVR
+57 
-65 SMESISNNLQG
+65 
-76 LSNSISLLD
+76 
-85 IENDDIQRLFD
+85 
-96 SAQSSTKDLTNGY
+96 
-109 YMFDMNGE
+109 MFDMHGK
-117 IISKTSNK
+117 IISKTSNN

-130 YFGIQANSSDIF
+130 YYGIQANSSDLF
-142 LSPNSRNTTYYSSI
+142 LSPNTRNTTYYSSI

-174 NNITVNNSTSQ
+174 DNVTINVSAYR
-185 SNMSN
+185 SNVSN

-199 DLSKLGEF
+199 DLSKLGDF

-238 GKNYLTSEF
+238 GKNYLSPEF

-317 QQKNFSTIVI
+317 QQANFSTIVI

-352 QSRTVQLKKTNE
+352 ESRTVQLKKTNE

-379 LEIHDNMQKE
+379 LETHDNMQKE

-410 LIENDLSDNEF
+410 LIENDISDNEF

-460 KTTFDIDEILSE
+460 KSAFDINEILSE
-472 LVTEYSRHIEN
+472 LVTEYSRQIEN
-483 DQSKNKELKISYEPI
+483 DQSKGKRLKIQYDPI
-498 HVRIFADRYRITQV
+498 HVTIFADRYRITQV

-528 IAIEGTVSSSEL
+528 ITIEGTMNSEEL
-540 TIKIIDTGKGID
+540 RIKITDTGKGID

-580 IMESHGGTIIGYNN
+580 IMKSHGGTITGFNN

-601 FVFTLPIDNTAKTVS
+601 FVFTLPLNNIPKTS

>member
-14 LLVIAI
+14 LLIIAI

-76 LSNSISLLD
+76 LSNSVSLLD
-85 IENDDIQRLFD
+85 IKNDNVQRLFD

-109 YMFDMNGE
+109 YMFDMNGQ

-125 SIEAS
+125 SLEAS
-130 YFGIQANSSDIF
+130 YFGIQANTSNIF
-142 LSPNSRNTTYYSSI
+142 LSPNTRNTTYYSSI

-174 NNITVNNSTSQ
+174 DKITTNNGTSN

-364 SLIESNSLLASANKQ
+364 SLTESNSLLASANKQ

-410 LIENDLSDNEF
+410 LIENDISENEF

-460 KTTFDIDEILSE
+460 KSTFDIDEILSE
-472 LVTEYSRHIEN
+472 LVREYSRHIEN
-483 DQSKNKELKISYEPI
+483 DQAKSKMVKILYEPI
-498 HVRIFADRYRITQV
+498 HVKIFADRYRITQV
-512 ISNIINNA
+512 ISNIINNS
-520 IKFTDQGS
+520 IKFTEQGS
-528 IAIEGTVSSSEL
+528 ISIEGATGNNEL
-540 TIKIIDTGKGID
+540 TIKITDTGKGID

-580 IMESHGGTIIGYNN
+580 IMESHGGTITGINN

-601 FVFTLPIDNTAKTVS
+601 FVFTLPLDNIPKTS

>member
-1 MLGATFSRNNVII
+1 
-14 LLVIAI
+14 
-20 IGIGLSILS
+20 
-29 YQYSSFTANEIANIS
+29 
-44 SQDVRSNARIEVY
+44 
-57 QLSRILVR
+57 
-65 SMESISNNLQG
+65 MESISNNLQG

-85 IENDDIQRLFD
+85 IKNDNVQRLFD
-96 SAQSSTKDLTNGY
+96 SAQTSTRDLTNGY
-109 YMFDMNGE
+109 YMFDMNGNL
-117 IISKTSNK
+117 ISKTSNK
-125 SIEAS
+125 TIAAN
-130 YFGIQANSSDIF
+130 YNGIKANSSNLF
-142 LSPNSRNTTYYSSI
+142 LSPKTSNTTYYSSI

-161 QFPLLFISYPVLK
+161 QFPVLFISYPVIKSNVTLR
-174 NNITVNNSTSQ
+174 NNNTQ

-229 LYSQNRNVV
+229 LYSKNRNVV

-255 KDIYNNILT
+255 KNVYNNILAS
-264 TSLTGGSGLRDI
+264 SLTGGSALRDI

-332 MAFGIAFLILSWNKR
+332 MAFGIAILILSWNKR

-352 QSRTVQLKKTNE
+352 KSRTTQLKTTNE

-410 LIENDLSDNEF
+410 LIESDISDNES
-421 ASVSKEQ
+421 ARISREQ

-460 KTTFDIDEILSE
+460 KTTFDIDEILSQ
-472 LVTEYSRHIEN
+472 LVTEYSRQIEK
-483 DQSKNKELKISYEPI
+483 DVAKNKKIKISYEPL
-498 HVRIFADRYRITQV
+498 HVMILADNYRITQV

-520 IKFTDQGS
+520 IKFTDQGIITIIGNADS
-528 IAIEGTVSSSEL
+528 AEL
-540 TIKIIDTGKGID
+540 TIKISDTGKGID
-552 KEIVNRLFDKFVS
+552 NEIINRLFDKFVS

-580 IMESHGGTIIGYNN
+580 IIEAHGGRIMGFNN
-594 ENGTGAT
+594 ENGIGAT
-601 FVFTLPIDNTAKTVS
+601 FVIVLPLDLK

>member
-14 LLVIAI
+14 LLIIAI
-20 IGIGLSILS
+20 IGIGLSVLS

-44 SQDVRSNARIEVY
+44 SQDVRSNSKIEVY

-85 IENDDIQRLFD
+85 INNDSIQRLFD
-96 SAQSSTKDLTNGY
+96 SAQASTRDLTNGY
-109 YMFDMNGE
+109 YMFDMNGNL
-117 IISKTSNK
+117 ISKTSNK
-125 SIEAS
+125 TIAAN
-130 YFGIQANSSDIF
+130 YNGIKANSSNLFI
-142 LSPNSRNTTYYSSI
+142 SPRTSNTTYYSSI

-161 QFPLLFISYPVLK
+161 QFPVLFISYPVIKSNAILR
-174 NNITVNNSTSQ
+174 NNNTQ

-229 LYSQNRNVV
+229 LYSKNRNVV

-255 KDIYNNILT
+255 KNVYNNILAS
-264 TSLTGGSGLRDI
+264 SLTGGSGLRDI

-285 AYQPITLDGEFLWSL
+285 AYQPITLDGELLWSL

-332 MAFGIAFLILSWNKR
+332 MAFGIAILILSWNKR

-352 QSRTVQLKKTNE
+352 KSRTTQLNKTNE

-410 LIENDLSDNEF
+410 LIENDISDNES
-421 ASVSKEQ
+421 ATISREQ

-460 KTTFDIDEILSE
+460 KTTFDIDDILSQ
-472 LVTEYSRHIEN
+472 LVTEYSRQIEK
-483 DQSKNKELKISYEPI
+483 DVAKNKKIKISYEPL
-498 HVRIFADRYRITQV
+498 HVMIFADNYRITQV
-512 ISNIINNA
+512 ISNVINNA
-520 IKFTDQGS
+520 IKFTDQGIITIIGNADS
-528 IAIEGTVSSSEL
+528 AEL
-540 TIKIIDTGKGID
+540 TIKISDTGKGID
-552 KEIVNRLFDKFVS
+552 NEIINRLFDKFVS

-580 IMESHGGTIIGYNN
+580 IIEDHGGRIIGFNN

-601 FVFTLPIDNTAKTVS
+601 FVIVLPLDLK

>member
-1 MLGATFSRNNVII
+1 LLGATFSRNNVII
-14 LLVIAI
+14 LLIIAI

-76 LSNSISLLD
+76 LSNSVSLLD
-85 IENDDIQRLFD
+85 IKNDNVQRLFD

-109 YMFDMNGE
+109 YMFDMNGQ

-125 SIEAS
+125 SLEAS
-130 YFGIQANSSDIF
+130 YFGIQANTSDIF
-142 LSPNSRNTTYYSSI
+142 LSPNTRNTTYYSSI

-174 NNITVNNSTSQ
+174 DKVTTNNGTSN

-238 GKNYLTSEF
+238 GKNYLTPEF

-364 SLIESNSLLASANKQ
+364 SLTESNSLLASANKQ

-410 LIENDLSDNEF
+410 LIENDISENEF

-460 KTTFDIDEILSE
+460 KSTFDIDEILSE

-483 DQSKNKELKISYEPI
+483 DQSKSKKVKILYEPI
-498 HVRIFADRYRITQV
+498 HVKIFADRYRITQV

-520 IKFTDQGS
+520 IKFTEQGS
-528 IAIEGTVSSSEL
+528 ISIEGTMGNSEL
-540 TIKIIDTGKGID
+540 TIKITDTGKGID

-580 IMESHGGTIIGYNN
+580 IMESHGGTITGFNN
-594 ENGTGAT
+594 ENDTGAT
-601 FVFTLPIDNTAKTVS
+601 FVFTLPLDTIPKTS

>member
-1 MLGATFSRNNVII
+1 LLGATFSRNNVII
-14 LLVIAI
+14 LLIIAI

-44 SQDVRSNARIEVY
+44 SQDVRSNAKIEVY

-65 SMESISNNLQG
+65 SMESISNNLQS

-85 IENDDIQRLFD
+85 IKNDNIQRLFD
-96 SAQSSTKDLTNGY
+96 SAQTSTKDLTNGY

-125 SIEAS
+125 SIAAD
-130 YFGIQANSSDIF
+130 YTGIRANSTELL
-142 LSPNSRNTTYYSSI
+142 LSPKTSNSTYYSSI
-156 IDVNN
+156 IDVDN
-161 QFPLLFISYPVLK
+161 QFPLLFISYPVLET
-174 NNITVNNSTSQ
+174 NVTQGNITIQ
-185 SNMSN
+185 SNTSK

-199 DLSKLGEF
+199 DLAKLGDF

-229 LYSQNRNVV
+229 LYSKNRNVV
-238 GKNYLTSEF
+238 GKNYLNPEF

-255 KDIYNNILT
+255 KNEYNNILA

-352 QSRTVQLKKTNE
+352 ESRTVQLKKTNE
-364 SLIESNSLLASANKQ
+364 SLTESNSLLASANKQ

-410 LIENDLSDNEF
+410 LIENDISDNDY
-421 ASVSKEQ
+421 ARVSKEQ

-460 KTTFDIDEILSE
+460 KASLDIDEILSE
-472 LVTEYSRHIEN
+472 LVTEYSRQIEG
-483 DQSKNKELKISYEPI
+483 DIAKNKKLKILYKPI
-498 HVRIFADRYRITQV
+498 HVKIFADKYRITQV

-520 IKFTDQGS
+520 IKFTDQGVITIIGKVNS
-528 IAIEGTVSSSEL
+528 TEL
-540 TIKIIDTGKGID
+540 SVQISDTGKGID
-552 KEIVNRLFDKFVS
+552 HEIISRLFDKFVS

-580 IMESHGGTIIGYNN
+580 IIESHGGTIIGFNQ

-601 FVFTLPIDNTAKTVS
+601 FIFTLPLNSK

>member
-14 LLVIAI
+14 LLIIAI

-76 LSNSISLLD
+76 LSNSVSLLD
-85 IENDDIQRLFD
+85 IKNDNVQRLFD

-109 YMFDMNGE
+109 YMFDMNGQ

-125 SIEAS
+125 SLEAS
-130 YFGIQANSSDIF
+130 YFGIQANTSNIF
-142 LSPNSRNTTYYSSI
+142 LSPNTRNTTYYSSI

-174 NNITVNNSTSQ
+174 GKITTNNGTSN

-364 SLIESNSLLASANKQ
+364 SLTESNSLLASANKQ

-410 LIENDLSDNEF
+410 LIENDISDNEF

-460 KTTFDIDEILSE
+460 KSTFDIDEILSE

-483 DQSKNKELKISYEPI
+483 DQAKSKMVKILYEPI
-498 HVRIFADRYRITQV
+498 HVKIFADRYRITQV
-512 ISNIINNA
+512 ISNIINNS
-520 IKFTDQGS
+520 IKFTEQGS
-528 IAIEGTVSSSEL
+528 ISIEGATGNNEL
-540 TIKIIDTGKGID
+540 TIKITDTGKGID

-580 IMESHGGTIIGYNN
+580 IMESHGGTITGINN

-601 FVFTLPIDNTAKTVS
+601 FVFTLPLDNIPKTS

>member
-14 LLVIAI
+14 LLIIAI
-20 IGIGLSILS
+20 IGIGLSVLS

-44 SQDVRSNARIEVY
+44 SHDVRSNAKIEVY

-76 LSNSISLLD
+76 LSNSISLLG
-85 IENDDIQRLFD
+85 IKNDNIQRLFD
-96 SAQSSTKDLTNGY
+96 SAQTSTRDLTNGY
-109 YMFDMNGE
+109 YMFDMNGNL
-117 IISKTSNK
+117 ISKTSNK
-125 SIEAS
+125 TIAAN
-130 YFGIQANSSDIF
+130 YNGIKANSSNLF
-142 LSPNSRNTTYYSSI
+142 LSPRTSNTTYYSSI

-161 QFPLLFISYPVLK
+161 QFPVLFISYPVIKSNVTLH
-174 NNITVNNSTSQ
+174 NNNTQ

-199 DLSKLGEF
+199 DLSKLGGF

-229 LYSQNRNVV
+229 LYSKNRNVV

-255 KDIYNNILT
+255 KNVYNNILAS
-264 TSLTGGSGLRDI
+264 SLAGGSGLRDI

-285 AYQPITLDGEFLWSL
+285 AYQPITLNGDFLWSL
-300 YISTPH
+300 YIGTPH

-332 MAFGIAFLILSWNKR
+332 MAFGIAILILSWNKR

-352 QSRTVQLKKTNE
+352 KSRTTQLKTTNE

-410 LIENDLSDNEF
+410 LIENDISDNES
-421 ASVSKEQ
+421 ARISREQ

-460 KTTFDIDEILSE
+460 KTTFDINEILSQ
-472 LVTEYSRHIEN
+472 LVTEYSRQIEK
-483 DQSKNKELKISYEPI
+483 DVAKNKKIKISYEPLR
-498 HVRIFADRYRITQV
+498 VMIFADNYRITQV

-520 IKFTDQGS
+520 IKFTDQG
-528 IAIEGTVSSSEL
+528 IITIIGTADSAEL
-540 TIKIIDTGKGID
+540 TIKISDTGKGID
-552 KEIVNRLFDKFVS
+552 NEIINRLFDKFVS

-580 IMESHGGTIIGYNN
+580 IIEAHGGRIMGFNN
-594 ENGTGAT
+594 ENGIGAT
-601 FVFTLPIDNTAKTVS
+601 FVIVLPLDLK

>member
-14 LLVIAI
+14 LLMIAI

-85 IENDDIQRLFD
+85 IENDNVQRLFD

-117 IISKTSNK
+117 IISNTSNK
-125 SIEAS
+125 SIKAS
-130 YFGIQANSSDIF
+130 YFGIQPNSSDIF
-142 LSPNSRNTTYYSSI
+142 LSPNTRNTTYYSSI
-156 IDVNN
+156 INVNN

-174 NNITVNNSTSQ
+174 NNITINNSTSQ

-214 EFASNVGLIDKNGVI
+214 EFASNVGLIDKNGEI

-238 GKNYLTSEF
+238 GKNYLTPEF

-255 KDIYNNILT
+255 KDIYNNILA

-347 LEGAV
+347 LAGAV

-364 SLIESNSLLASANKQ
+364 SLIESNSLLGSANKQ

-410 LIENDLSDNEF
+410 LIEDDIGDNEF

-460 KTTFDIDEILSE
+460 KSTFDIDEILSE

-483 DQSKNKELKISYEPI
+483 DQSKSKGLKISYEPI

-601 FVFTLPIDNTAKTVS
+601 FVFTLPIENTAKTVS

>member
-14 LLVIAI
+14 LLIIAI
-20 IGIGLSILS
+20 IGIGLSVLS

-44 SQDVRSNARIEVY
+44 SHDVRSNAKIEVY

-85 IENDDIQRLFD
+85 IKNDNIQRLFD
-96 SAQSSTKDLTNGY
+96 SAQTSTRDLTNGY
-109 YMFDMNGE
+109 YMFDMNGNL
-117 IISKTSNK
+117 ISKTSNK
-125 SIEAS
+125 TIAAN
-130 YFGIQANSSDIF
+130 YNGIKANSSNLF
-142 LSPNSRNTTYYSSI
+142 LSPKTSNTTYYSSI

-161 QFPLLFISYPVLK
+161 QFPVLFISYPVIKSNVILR
-174 NNITVNNSTSQ
+174 NNNTQ

-229 LYSQNRNVV
+229 LYSKNRDVV

-255 KDIYNNILT
+255 KNVYNNILAS
-264 TSLTGGSGLRDI
+264 SLTGGSGLRDI

-300 YISTPH
+300 YIGTPH

-332 MAFGIAFLILSWNKR
+332 MAFGIAILILSWNKR

-352 QSRTVQLKKTNE
+352 KSRTTQLNKTNE

-379 LEIHDNMQKE
+379 LETHDNMQKE

-410 LIENDLSDNEF
+410 LIENDISNNES
-421 ASVSKEQ
+421 ATISREQ

-460 KTTFDIDEILSE
+460 KTTFDIDEILSQ
-472 LVTEYSRHIEN
+472 LVTEYSRQIEK
-483 DQSKNKELKISYEPI
+483 DVVKNKKIRISYEPL
-498 HVRIFADRYRITQV
+498 HVMILADNYRITQV

-520 IKFTDQGS
+520 IKFTDQGIITIIGNTD
-528 IAIEGTVSSSEL
+528 IAEL
-540 TIKIIDTGKGID
+540 TIKISDTGKGID
-552 KEIVNRLFDKFVS
+552 NEIINRLFDKFVS

-580 IMESHGGTIIGYNN
+580 IIEAHGGRIIGFNN
-594 ENGTGAT
+594 ENGIGAT
-601 FVFTLPIDNTAKTVS
+601 FVFVLPLDLK

>member
-14 LLVIAI
+14 LLIIAI

-44 SQDVRSNARIEVY
+44 SQDVRSNAKTEVY

-65 SMESISNNLQG
+65 SMDSISNNLQG

-85 IENDDIQRLFD
+85 IEKDNVQKLFD
-96 SAQSSTKDLTNGY
+96 SAQASTRDLTNGY

-117 IISKTSNK
+117 VISGTSNK
-125 SIEAS
+125 SIMTN
-130 YFGIQANSSDIF
+130 YNGINTNSSDIL
-142 LSPNSRNTTYYSSI
+142 LSPKARNTTYYSSI

-161 QFPLLFISYPVLK
+161 KFPQLFISYPVIK
-174 NNITVNNSTSQ
+174 DNVTFSNITTQ

-190 FEGIVFTTI
+190 FEGIVYTTI

-229 LYSQNRNVV
+229 LYSKNTNVV
-238 GKNYLTSEF
+238 GKNYLTPEF
-247 QDLIPPEI
+247 QDLIPPGI
-255 KDIYNNILT
+255 KNIYNNVLAA
-264 TSLTGGSGLRDI
+264 SLAGGSGLRDI

-317 QQKNFSTIVI
+317 QQKNFSTMVI

-352 QSRTVQLKKTNE
+352 ESRTVQLKKTNE
-364 SLIESNSLLASANKQ
+364 SLIESNTLLGSANKQ

-410 LIENDLSDNEF
+410 LIENDISDNEF

-460 KTTFDIDEILSE
+460 KSTIDIDEILSE
-472 LVTEYSRHIEN
+472 LVREYSRRIEN
-483 DQSKNKELKISYEPI
+483 DHAKNKKLSIFYEPI

-520 IKFTDQGS
+520 IKFTEQGT
-528 IAIEGTVSSSEL
+528 ITIEGIVNSSEL
-540 TIKIIDTGKGID
+540 TVRITDTGKGID
-552 KEIVNRLFDKFVS
+552 NEIINRLFDKFVS

-580 IMESHGGTIIGYNN
+580 IIESHGGKIIGFNN
-594 ENGTGAT
+594 ENGVGAT
-601 FVFTLPIDNTAKTVS
+601 FVFTLPLDSIGNS

>member
-117 IISKTSNK
+117 ILSKTSNK

-130 YFGIQANSSDIF
+130 YFGIPANSSDIF
-142 LSPNSRNTTYYSSI
+142 LPPKTRNTTYYSSI

-161 QFPLLFISYPVLK
+161 QFPLLFISYPVIK
-174 NNITVNNSTSQ
+174 NNITINNSTSQ
-185 SNMSN
+185 SNTSN
-190 FEGIVFTTI
+190 FKGIVFTTI

-285 AYQPITLDGEFLWSL
+285 AYQPITLDGEF
-300 YISTPH
+300 
-306 SLASNVGYLIN
+306 
-317 QQKNFSTIVI
+317 
-327 IVVGS
+327 
-332 MAFGIAFLILSWNKR
+332 
-347 LEGAV
+347 
-352 QSRTVQLKKTNE
+352 
-364 SLIESNSLLASANKQ
+364 
-379 LEIHDNMQKE
+379 
-389 FINVAAH
+389 
-396 ELRTPIMPILGEAE
+396 
-410 LIENDLSDNEF
+410 
-421 ASVSKEQ
+421 
-428 ISSIIRNAKRLDRLA
+428 
-443 ADILDVTNI
+443 
-452 EGKSLKLN
+452 
-460 KTTFDIDEILSE
+460 
-472 LVTEYSRHIEN
+472 
-483 DQSKNKELKISYEPI
+483 
-498 HVRIFADRYRITQV
+498 
-512 ISNIINNA
+512 
-520 IKFTDQGS
+520 
-528 IAIEGTVSSSEL
+528 
-540 TIKIIDTGKGID
+540 
-552 KEIVNRLFDKFVS
+552 
-565 RSEQGTG
+565 
-572 LGLFISKN
+572 
-580 IMESHGGTIIGYNN
+580 
-594 ENGTGAT
+594 
-601 FVFTLPIDNTAKTVS
+601 

>member
-1 MLGATFSRNNVII
+1 LLGATFSRNNVII
-14 LLVIAI
+14 LLIIAI
-20 IGIGLSILS
+20 IGIGLSVLS

-44 SQDVRSNARIEVY
+44 SQDVRSNAKIEVY

-76 LSNSISLLD
+76 LSNSISLLG
-85 IENDDIQRLFD
+85 IENDNIQRLFD
-96 SAQSSTKDLTNGY
+96 SAQTSTRDLTNGY
-109 YMFDMNGE
+109 YMFDMNGNL
-117 IISKTSNK
+117 ISKTSNK
-125 SIEAS
+125 TIAS
-130 YFGIQANSSDIF
+130 NYNGIKANSSNLF
-142 LSPNSRNTTYYSSI
+142 LSPKTSNTTYYSSI

-161 QFPLLFISYPVLK
+161 QFPVLFISYPVIKSNVTLH
-174 NNITVNNSTSQ
+174 NNNTQ

-199 DLSKLGEF
+199 DLSKLGGF

-229 LYSQNRNVV
+229 LYSKNRNVV

-255 KDIYNNILT
+255 KNVYNNILA
-264 TSLTGGSGLRDI
+264 SSITGGSGLRDI

-300 YISTPH
+300 YIGTPH

-332 MAFGIAFLILSWNKR
+332 MAFGIAILILSWNKR
-347 LEGAV
+347 LQGAV
-352 QSRTVQLKKTNE
+352 KSRTTQLNKTNE

-410 LIENDLSDNEF
+410 LIENDISDNES
-421 ASVSKEQ
+421 ARISREQ

-460 KTTFDIDEILSE
+460 KTTFDIDEILSQ
-472 LVTEYSRHIEN
+472 LVTEYSRQIEK
-483 DQSKNKELKISYEPI
+483 DVAKNKKVKISYEPL
-498 HVRIFADRYRITQV
+498 HVMIIADNYRITQV

-520 IKFTDQGS
+520 IKFTDQGIITITGNADS
-528 IAIEGTVSSSEL
+528 AEL
-540 TIKIIDTGKGID
+540 TIKISDTGKGID
-552 KEIVNRLFDKFVS
+552 NEIINRLFDKFVS

-580 IMESHGGTIIGYNN
+580 IIEAHGGRIIGFNN
-594 ENGTGAT
+594 ENGIGAT
-601 FVFTLPIDNTAKTVS
+601 FVFVLPLDLK